1 VENDTVI
8 TEESDMKI
16 EIWSDFA
23 CPYCYLGDRKLAL
36 ALNEFE
42 HKDEV
47 EISYKSFQLDVHATS
62 HADED
67 ISELIAKKYGISYEQ
82 AKASNNSIIIAAK
95 KVGLNYDFDALKP
108 NNTGLAHQVS
118 KYALSSG
125 KEKELV
131 ARFFK
136 AYFEEGMDLGVKENL
151 ISLGSEVGLDPEG
164 LVKALDLGTYSND
177 VMLDQKKASELG
189 IRGVPYFV
197 VNDKYAVSGA
207 QSIDYFK
214 SVLDEVYSNE

>member
-1 VENDTVI
+1 VE
-8 TEESDMKI
+8 EGFMKI

-47 EISYKSFQLDVHATS
+47 EIFYKSFQLDVHATS

-67 ISELIAKKYGISYEQ
+67 ISELIAKKYGISYEE
-82 AKASNNSIIIAAK
+82 AKASNNQIIIAAK

-118 KYALSSG
+118 KYALDHG

-131 ARFFK
+131 ARLFK
-136 AYFEEGMDLGVKENL
+136 AYFEEGYDLGLKENL
-151 ISLGSEVGLDPEG
+151 IKLAGEVGLDTED
-164 LVKALDLGTYSND
+164 LVSVLDLATYRD
-177 VMLDQKKASELG
+177 AVILDQKKAQDLG

-197 VNDKYAVSGA
+197 VNDKYAISGA
-207 QSIDYFK
+207 QSIEYFK
-214 SVLDEVYSNE
+214 SVLDEVHMNE